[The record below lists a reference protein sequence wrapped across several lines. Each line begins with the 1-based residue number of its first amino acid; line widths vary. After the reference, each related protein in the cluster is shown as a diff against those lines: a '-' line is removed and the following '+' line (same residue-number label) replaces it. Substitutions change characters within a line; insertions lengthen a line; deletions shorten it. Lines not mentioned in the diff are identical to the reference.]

1 MQNPLQNKIKL
12 WIYHIKRQKKF
23 QYSTMIKISQGC
35 LYFLNENRER
45 AGSSYKPKI
54 VIIQNAV
61 LLPSCSNGSLG

>member
-1 MQNPLQNKIKL
+1 
-12 WIYHIKRQKKF
+12 
-23 QYSTMIKISQGC
+23 MIKISQGC

-45 AGSSYKPKI
+45 AGRPYKPKM